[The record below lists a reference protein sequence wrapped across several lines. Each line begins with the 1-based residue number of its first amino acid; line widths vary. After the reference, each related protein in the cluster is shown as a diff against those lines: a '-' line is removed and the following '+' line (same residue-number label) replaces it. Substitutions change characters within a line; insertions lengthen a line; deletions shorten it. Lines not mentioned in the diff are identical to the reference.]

1 MKRLIAISIL
11 LLCPA
16 TLFEQAIVVKHKAAA
31 VNWTLV
37 QTKSNYGCYG
47 TTCSVSATVT
57 AGNLLIMVVSSP
69 AAIVTVYSSA
79 SGDSAWT
86 HPATCY
92 AISGDNGGQYQITD
106 CVYVLAAAGG
116 ASTFTYNWT
125 LSADSWDLVLYEV
138 HRSTGTAAY
147 DTSNANFSNAC
158 KSCVG
163 PALTLSGSNDY
174 IAQWISYTLPGINA
188 LSSPWT
194 SPNLYDGGNV
204 YGRFAGAL
212 NQTSGSA
219 VTWGVSGSY
228 QYAAMSAIA
237 FK

>member
-1 MKRLIAISIL
+1 M
-11 LLCPA
+11 
-16 TLFEQAIVVKHKAAA
+16 A
-31 VNWTLV
+31 V
-37 QTKSNYGCYG
+37 SN
-47 TTCSVSATVT
+47 SAPT
-57 AGNLLIMVVSSP
+57 
-69 AAIVTVYSSA
+69 VTVYSSA

-92 AISGDNGGQYQITD
+92 AVSGIISGDYQITD

-116 ASTFTYNWT
+116 ASTFTYNWLT
-125 LSADSWDLVLYEV
+125 DAGYWDVVLYEV
-138 HRSTGTAAY
+138 HRSSGTAAY

-163 PALTLSGSNDY
+163 PALTLSGSKDY
-174 IAQWISYTLPGINA
+174 IAQWISYTATGISA

-194 SPNLYDGGNV
+194 SPSLYDGGNV
-204 YGRFAGAL
+204 SGRFAGAL

-219 VTWGVSGSY
+219 VTWGVSGVN
-228 QYAAMSAIA
+228 QHAAMSAIA